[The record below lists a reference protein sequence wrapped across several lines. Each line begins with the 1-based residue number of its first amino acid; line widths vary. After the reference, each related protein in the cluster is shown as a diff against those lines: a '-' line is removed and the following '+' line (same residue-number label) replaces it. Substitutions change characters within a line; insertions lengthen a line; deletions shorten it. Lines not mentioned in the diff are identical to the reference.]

1 MRASE
6 RPRTINVTLRANL
19 DYARA
24 EATTTYG
31 QIGVTVWVY
40 KGETVPEIEEKAE
53 ATEGVY
59 VSE

>member
-1 MRASE
+1 V
-6 RPRTINVTLRANL
+6 PLQTLRANL

-40 KGETVPEIEEKAE
+40 KGEITPETEEITE
-53 ATEGVY
+53 TTEGVY
-59 VSE
+59 VSS